1 MAKSWVRAESTSL
14 WTLPALP
21 APPDDALPP
30 PLFICGFC
38 PSQCLCTLFS
48 GCRGGRW
55 EQREAEGRPE
65 RTDRGSSRAPAPV
78 RPPPRTAV
86 TWALGRPRSAP
97 PAPRTLGSRLPGG
110 TSSSPGKGGGRQTDR
125 ATSPFSLRPNS
136 ARARTQRK
144 KRRRGSSGAGSAA
157 AGLTAPASGAEG
169 GGYVLR
175 RRGHTGPRR
184 GTRRCRGG
192 RRGARGEHGCRGQ
205 RSSTGL
211 KATGSG
217 GSWWGSGRPARR
229 RSNEAAREGS
239 GRRRRGQ

>member
-1 MAKSWVRAESTSL
+1 MGAEGGRGAARADRSWLQPSPSSGSPSSAHGCDLGTRAAPL
-14 WTLPALP
+14 RPASSP
-21 APPDDALPP
+21 HSGLPP
-30 PLFICGFC
+30 
-38 PSQCLCTLFS
+38 
-48 GCRGGRW
+48 
-55 EQREAEGRPE
+55 
-65 RTDRGSSRAPAPV
+65 SR
-78 RPPPRTAV
+78 
-86 TWALGRPRSAP
+86 
-97 PAPRTLGSRLPGG
+97 G

-144 KRRRGSSGAGSAA
+144 TRRRGSSGAGSAA

-192 RRGARGEHGCRGQ
+192 RRGARGERGCRGQ

-239 GRRRRGQ
+239 GGRRRGQ